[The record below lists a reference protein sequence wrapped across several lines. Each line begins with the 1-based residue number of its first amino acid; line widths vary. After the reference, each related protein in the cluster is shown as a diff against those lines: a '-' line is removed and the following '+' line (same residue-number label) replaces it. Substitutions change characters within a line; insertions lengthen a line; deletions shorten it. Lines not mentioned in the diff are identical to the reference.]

1 MPITNSGSPTTPP
14 VTPMTQPNQIQG
26 NLYPFSAFSADNPNL
41 VSAPMLTLKSPWRFS
56 APGVVGPLSAAP
68 SANVIYTLP
77 LTYPATH
84 KIYIPA
90 AYLVAASG
98 GPYTLTIKTAAGA
111 SVVYV
116 PIIKSGDTL
125 LSGDLMFD
133 VYVDASGNVTS
144 SAWEIFASNATN
156 GWYIQNSNGL
166 VSESQYSSTQIA
178 INTSF
183 GNAYGHTFGAWTYPL
198 YLTAI
203 KNVTVF
209 PYNTVGYIC
218 WGASDYES
226 LVSVDIYIM
235 SSASA
240 ASSGWSA
247 RVEGRWR

>member
-14 VTPMTQPNQIQG
+14 VTPMTQPNQLQG

-56 APGVVGPLSAAP
+56 APGVVSPLSAAP

-90 AYLVAASG
+90 AYLVASSG
-98 GPYTLTIKTAAGA
+98 GPYTLTIKTATGT

-125 LSGDLMFD
+125 LSGNLLFD

-144 SAWEIFASNATN
+144 DAWEISASGTYGNYAQKNNGEMTCRWNPSTIYATSGTSPLYAKAVLISYPVVFYDMPETVPLCYYSSGGNCWSGFSESPTN
-156 GWYIQNSNGL
+156 GSINI
-166 VSESQYSSTQIA
+166 VTYS
-178 INTSF
+178 
-183 GNAYGHTFGAWTYPL
+183 YGSAQQFTFG
-198 YLTAI
+198 
-203 KNVTVF
+203 
-209 PYNTVGYIC
+209 YI
-218 WGASDYES
+218 AN
-226 LVSVDIYIM
+226 
-235 SSASA
+235 
-240 ASSGWSA
+240 
-247 RVEGRWR
+247 GRWRA

>member
-56 APGVVGPLSAAP
+56 APGVVSPLSAAP

-90 AYLVAASG
+90 AYLVASSG
-98 GPYTLTIKTAAGA
+98 GPYTLTIKTATGT

-125 LSGDLMFD
+125 LSGNLMFD

-144 SAWEIFASNATN
+144 SAWEIAAYNAYGYYEQRYNGRLHQYNTN
-156 GWYIQNSNGL
+156 IAAIVNTGYIVLPCVHTGSYVIGVPNTINTSVTWNL
-166 VSESQYSSTQIA
+166 VYLSTGGGIESSTQFGVRISD
-178 INTSF
+178 ISGNENTAPI
-183 GNAYGHTFGAWTYPL
+183 GTVHWT
-198 YLTAI
+198 T
-203 KNVTVF
+203 
-209 PYNTVGYIC
+209 
-218 WGASDYES
+218 D
-226 LVSVDIYIM
+226 
-235 SSASA
+235 
-240 ASSGWSA
+240 
-247 RVEGRWR
+247 GRWRS